1 MNNKKVKNYVTMDT
15 RVIACVGSINFKEY
29 TKEDLPVLL
38 MNLTNKLDNLSFVE
52 NYYLIAHNE
61 TDTPHI
67 HYALELTGQKRLKT
81 LLNDFSR
88 LGYNRES
95 VNIDKLGFLNATI
108 KYFLHADE
116 ESIKE
121 GKKLYQ
127 LEDIVTNMPYEY
139 LEDLLCLDDDEM
151 NTERLIQICIEC
163 EGNKIQI
170 MRRLGLKTFHKW
182 RCEIDVIL
190 NYEMGLRYARDKER
204 ERRKNDDLPF

>member
-1 MNNKKVKNYVTMDT
+1 MNNKKVKNDVTMDT

-127 LEDIVTNMPYEY
+127 LDDIVTNMPYEY

>member
-1 MNNKKVKNYVTMDT
+1 MNNKKVKNDVTMDT

-29 TKEDLPVLL
+29 SQSDLPVLL
-38 MNLTNKLDNLSFVE
+38 ENLSNHLDNLSFVE

-108 KYFLHADE
+108 KYFIHADE

-127 LEDIVTNMPYEY
+127 LDDIVTNMPYEY

>member
-1 MNNKKVKNYVTMDT
+1 MNNKKVKNDVTMDT

-38 MNLTNKLDNLSFVE
+38 MNLTNHLDNLSFVE